1 MADVATATADAG
13 TLVPVQEPALVL
25 TDPKAFASFYDA
37 IAMEARGLKANV
49 ATKRGRDAI
58 ASMAYKVAR
67 TKTAIDDAGK
77 KLTEDAR
84 SRISTIDAARREIR
98 VRLDALRDEVRA
110 PLNAWEAAE
119 EARLARVD
127 AALNQIRDAA
137 RVRVDDTSQT
147 IDERIASL
155 DALVLEEDEFQGDL
169 DRATTDRAN
178 ALESLRTALQLA
190 QRREAEQAELARLRA
205 AEEARQAE
213 ERRLAAEAEARR
225 QEEEARRQEAERQ
238 ERERAAAEQAERERQ
253 EQVQRA
259 AREAEERAR
268 RDAEAA
274 ARAAQEE
281 RERQHQ
287 EEVARE
293 RRAREEAEAA
303 ARREAQR
310 REDEERARQE
320 AAHREQKEA
329 ERRAADREH
338 RGAVM
343 RTAKE
348 ALMEHAGLD
357 EDAAKKVVLAIA
369 SGSVPAV
376 TIRF

>member
-1 MADVATATADAG
+1 MPDDVAMATAEAG
-13 TLVPVQEPALVL
+13 ALVPVHEPALVL
-25 TDPKAFASFYDA
+25 TDPKAFASFYDT
-37 IAMEARGLKANV
+37 IAMEARGLKADV
-49 ATKRGRDAI
+49 QTKRGRDAI
-58 ASMAYKVAR
+58 AKMAYKVAR

-84 SRISTIDAARREIR
+84 VRIATVDAARREIR
-98 VRLDALRDEVRA
+98 TRLDALRDEVRA
-110 PLNAWEAAE
+110 QLNAWEAAE

-127 AALNQIRDAA
+127 ATLTRIRDAA
-137 RVRVDDTSQT
+137 RVTMQDTSET
-147 IDERIASL
+147 IGARLVDL
-155 DALVLEEDEFQGDL
+155 DALALDEDGFQGDL
-169 DRATTDRAN
+169 ERATTDRDN
-178 ALESLRTALQLA
+178 AVDTLRTALQQA

-225 QEEEARRQEAERQ
+225 QEAERQ
-238 ERERAAAEQAERERQ
+238 ERERAAAERAERERQ
-253 EQVQRA
+253 EALARA
-259 AREAEERAR
+259 AQDADERAR
-268 RDAEAA
+268 RESEAL
-274 ARAAQEE
+274 AQSAQAE

-287 EEVARE
+287 EELARE

-357 EDAAKKVVLAIA
+357 EEAAKKVVLAIA
-369 SGSVPAV
+369 AGSVPAV